1 MTGFST
7 RVEQAFQARV
17 KGCHIWMG
25 ALGPLSVR
33 EGHDFSRA
41 GRDSNHEGFSPRS
54 TFFTTAQLFL
64 IGRINFVIKKEQTS
78 PSDQTWVLSSLEH
91 DQLVKAKKH
100 PIPRR
105 HLKGPE
111 LLVLWS
117 LRLYL
122 IFMMAVVTYQ
132 VWLAAR

>member
-1 MTGFST
+1 M
-7 RVEQAFQARV
+7 
-17 KGCHIWMG
+17 
-25 ALGPLSVR
+25 
-33 EGHDFSRA
+33 
-41 GRDSNHEGFSPRS
+41 
-54 TFFTTAQLFL
+54 
-64 IGRINFVIKKEQTS
+64 IKNNDA
-78 PSDQTWVLSSLEH
+78 PSAPADQTWVLSTLEH

-111 LLVLWS
+111 LVVLWS

-122 IFMMAVVTYQ
+122 LFMMTVVAYQ